1 MSLFNNILKSYL
13 KVYESSIYKIAYSST
28 AKDGLVANTATTKLS
43 RQNNECRPYAVYD
56 LMRDGI
62 DRERPFLTPSMA
74 NIFTMV
80 TDFVCD
86 DVSKAFG
93 EDENLFN
100 ITHNTSAQDFENY
113 VKKLIR
119 IAELKKTN
127 LPTDADY
134 CELNALRDALYE
146 KQNNFLESFTENN
159 K

>member
-1 MSLFNNILKSYL
+1 
-13 KVYESSIYKIAYSST
+13 
-28 AKDGLVANTATTKLS
+28 
-43 RQNNECRPYAVYD
+43 
-56 LMRDGI
+56 
-62 DRERPFLTPSMA
+62 
-74 NIFTMV
+74 MV

-113 VKKLIR
+113 VKKLIN
-119 IAELKKTN
+119 IAELKKAN

-134 CELNALRDALYE
+134 RELNSMRDALCE
-146 KQNNFLESFTENN
+146 KQNNFIENFTENS

>member
-1 MSLFNNILKSYL
+1 MSLFNNVLKSYL
-13 KVYESSIYKIAYSST
+13 KIYEETIYKIAYNST
-28 AKDGLVANTATTKLS
+28 AKDGLAAKTATTKLS

-62 DRERPFLTPSMA
+62 DCERPFLTPSMR

-113 VKKLIR
+113 VKKLIN
-119 IAELKKTN
+119 IAELKKAN

-134 CELNALRDALYE
+134 RELNSMRDALCE
-146 KQNNFLESFTENN
+146 KQNNFIENFTENS